1 MSFQFVIDNATDLSI
16 ERKKRVVSTQ
26 SRDGTIR
33 STSIGGQVWV
43 FEVNLPNAFK
53 WSDIRGTISQLEAVD
68 KVGNANIQINNSG
81 HSHIV
86 GYQGDA
92 ADYTAMTA
100 TWTTGNTITL
110 TGGQATSGYNFKA
123 GDFIQLGTTGSV
135 YTVTADVPFTSNTVT
150 LHRPIIDAAGT
161 GVTLN
166 VAENCVWN
174 VVCTDFPSW
183 RIFEHNFVNWSGPF
197 VFVENLV

>member
-1 MSFQFVIDNATDLSI
+1 MSFQYVIDNATDISI

-43 FEVNLPNAFK
+43 FEVSLPNAFK
-53 WSDIRGTISQLEAVD
+53 WSDIRGTVSQLEAID
-68 KVGNANIQINNSG
+68 KTGNANIQISNSG
-81 HSHIV
+81 QSHIV
-86 GYQGDA
+86 GYQGTA
-92 ADYTAMTA
+92 ADYTAITA

-123 GDFIQLGTTGSV
+123 GDFIQLGSTGSV
-135 YTVTADVPFTSNTVT
+135 YTVTADVAFGNNTVT
-150 LHRPIIDAAGT
+150 LHRPIIDSAGSA
-161 GVTLN
+161 TLN

-174 VVCTDFPSW
+174 VVCTDFPRW
-183 RIFEHNFVNWSGPF
+183 KIFEHNFVSWGGPF